1 MIIVLIDIIVF
12 FFFVLVEV
20 IVLFGFLGNDDGMFH
35 GLIDLLLVWR
45 IIGLMMNKVGHIY
58 KELVNRSPF

>member
-12 FFFVLVEV
+12 VFVLVEV

-35 GLIDLLLVWR
+35 GLIDLFLVWR
-45 IIGLMMNKVGHIY
+45 IFGLMMNKVGHIY